1 VSPADQTDRPERPR
15 HPSAGNLDTRPTL
28 VADEPQ
34 SSIPSIAF
42 PEGAMVEAGHV
53 AMGPDLE
60 GDAITRLLGH
70 LDGKR
75 VLELGCS
82 SGDLSIVLARNGAKV
97 IAVDQSMERITEAR
111 EAAEIAEVKVEFHH
125 GDLAD
130 LAFVRNEAVD
140 LAISVY
146 ALAAVP
152 DLDRVFRQ
160 VHRVLR
166 SDTPFLF
173 SLPHPLAL
181 MGRLDA
187 SERSPRLERTYFDT
201 TVCAWQT
208 DETDG
213 TVHPHRIGD
222 VVTSMARSNFR
233 VDLVSE
239 PRPVR
244 RASSPHWTDLAEW
257 VPTTFIVRGRRL

>member
-1 VSPADQTDRPERPR
+1 MSPADEKERPERPR

-28 VADEPQ
+28 VADEPP
-34 SSIPSIAF
+34 STIPSMAF
-42 PEGAMVEAGHV
+42 PEGAVVEAGHI
-53 AMGPDLE
+53 ALGPDLE
-60 GDAITRLLGH
+60 GDATTRLLGH

-75 VLELGCS
+75 VLELGCG
-82 SGDLSIVLARNGAKV
+82 SGDLSIILARNGAKV

-130 LAFVRNEAVD
+130 LAFVRNEGVD
-140 LAISVY
+140 LAVSVY
-146 ALAAVP
+146 ALAAVS

-166 SDTPFLF
+166 TDTPFLF
-173 SLPHPLAL
+173 SLPHPLSL
-181 MGRLDA
+181 MARLDPN
-187 SERSPRLERTYFDT
+187 ERSPRLERTYFDT
-201 TVCAWQT
+201 GVCSWQT
-208 DETDG
+208 DEMEG
-213 TVHPHRIGD
+213 AIHPHRIGD

-244 RASSPHWTDLAEW
+244 SAASPHWTDLAEW
-257 VPTTFIVRGRRL
+257 VPTSFIVRGRRL